1 MRRTRLADRINML
14 QQQRRPEVA
23 PSEVEGVDYPYEDIS
38 SYLEALSADVGK
50 PRRERAPTRLTAR
63 VPEGDIPRN
72 ILYDYLTTTATPRGV
87 AIGGPA
93 ETAELIPADRAR
105 GGGEGTADAAAD
117 AAEAGEERPSRVS
130 TEATEPEGPGTKTM
144 IAQEALKRV
153 PSVRAA
159 SQIDGPRVNM
169 DLPDGPVDTRTR
181 QQQQFAELVDS
192 LTMDDLTDEARI
204 LGQAKERAVAGRK
217 AATETIARGGFYFAG
232 LDPDAVKA
240 MNAMEATIRGVDAT
254 LSPEEGKI
262 IARIIV
268 RKALNEGIDPLSPAF
283 AVEDPKSI
291 GKGAFPHKNI
301 PIVNKLGPFGG
312 FNYHGIERTTVR
324 RLRDMIRNSPS
335 TVKNVLLGA
344 PGAVIRG
351 GSALASG
358 IASVPGAVETGVK
371 SFYALPRA
379 AKLAAIRKGLENMG
393 AVSPAAEVLL
403 ATTEASTVA
412 IQQMLRQIYG
422 TPLEQL
428 PNMARTARRPLR
440 ANDELLFTPVERRPD
455 YVAQAE
461 RSPLGEETATGYVN
475 PTDLYRAIIMD
486 LAKKDYTREV
496 EPLIITMLGE
506 EEGGP
511 IGLARLIPEG
521 YGIEGTQILTPDLA
535 MQILADVLLVQDA
548 VKKKAGAN

>member
-1 MRRTRLADRINML
+1 MRRTRLADRISRL
-14 QQQRRPEVA
+14 QQQQAELRTEEEAAA
-23 PSEVEGVDYPYEDIS
+23 PVPGVDYPYEDIS

-50 PRRERAPTRLTAR
+50 PRRERAPTRMTAR

-72 ILYDYLTTTATPRGV
+72 ILYDYLTTTATPRGAV
-87 AIGGPA
+87 IGGPSDLS
-93 ETAELIPADRAR
+93 EHEQLRKQQADRAR
-105 GGGEGTADAAAD
+105 EGTEGTADAAAD

-130 TEATEPEGPGTKTM
+130 TEATAPEGPGTKTM

-262 IARIIV
+262 IARIIA
-268 RKALNEGIDPLSPAF
+268 RKALNEGIDPLSPVF
-283 AVEDPKSI
+283 AAGDR
-291 GKGAFPHKNI
+291 
-301 PIVNKLGPFGG
+301 
-312 FNYHGIERTTVR
+312 NYSLTASGIR
-324 RLRDMIRNSPS
+324 RAKEMIRNSPS
-335 TVKNVLLGA
+335 TLKNTLLGA
-344 PGAVIRG
+344 PGAVVRG

-358 IASVPGAVETGVK
+358 IASVPGAVEAGVK

-379 AKLAAIRKGLENMG
+379 AKRAAIWQGVKNMS
-393 AVSPAAEVLL
+393 AVSPPAEVLL
-403 ATTEASTVA
+403 ATSEASNVA
-412 IQQMLRQIYG
+412 IRQMLRQIYG

-428 PNMARTARRPLR
+428 PNMARTAGRPLD

-455 YVAQAE
+455 YVAQPE
-461 RSPLGEETATGYVN
+461 RSPLGEETTTGYVN

-486 LAKKDYTREV
+486 LAKKDYTRDV

>member
-23 PSEVEGVDYPYEDIS
+23 PIEVEGVDYPYEDIS

-93 ETAELIPADRAR
+93 DLSEQEQLRRQQADRSQ
-105 GGGEGTADAAAD
+105 EGTADAAAD
-117 AAEAGEERPSRVS
+117 AAEAGEERPPRVG
-130 TEATEPEGPGTKTM
+130 TDATAPEGPGTKTM

-268 RKALNEGIDPLSPAF
+268 RKGLNEGIDPLSPVF
-283 AVEDPKSI
+283 AADDM
-291 GKGAFPHKNI
+291 
-301 PIVNKLGPFGG
+301 
-312 FNYHGIERTTVR
+312 NYSVTASAIR
-324 RLRDMIRNSPS
+324 RAKDMIRNSPS
-335 TVKNVLLGA
+335 TLKNALFGA

-358 IASVPGAVETGVK
+358 IASVPGAVEAGVK

-379 AKLAAIRKGLENMG
+379 AKLAAIRKGVFNMA
-393 AVSPAAEVLL
+393 AVSPPAEVLL
-403 ATTEASTVA
+403 ATTEASNVA
-412 IQQMLRQIYG
+412 IRQMLRQLYG

-428 PNMARTARRPLR
+428 PNMARTAGRPLD

-455 YVAQAE
+455 YVAQPE

-496 EPLIITMLGE
+496 EPLIVAMLGE

-511 IGLARLIPEG
+511 IGLARILPIP
-521 YGIEGTQILTPDLA
+521 IEGTQILTPDLA

>member
-1 MRRTRLADRINML
+1 MRRTRLADRINTL
-14 QQQRRPEVA
+14 QQRQDELRADEEAAA
-23 PSEVEGVDYPYEDIS
+23 PVPGVDYPYEDIS

-50 PRRERAPTRLTAR
+50 PRRERAPTRMTAR

-87 AIGGPA
+87 AVGGPA
-93 ETAELIPADRAR
+93 ETAELIPP
-105 GGGEGTADAAAD
+105 GGTPGTSGEGTADAAAD
-117 AAEAGEERPSRVS
+117 AAEVGSDIPSRKRP
-130 TEATEPEGPGTKTM
+130 EAPSPEDPGMGTM
-144 IAQEALKRV
+144 LAQEALKRV

-159 SQIDGPRVNM
+159 SQVDGPRVNM
-169 DLPDGPVDTRTR
+169 DLSEGPTDVRTR

-204 LGQAKERAVAGRK
+204 LGQAKEKAVAGRK

-268 RKALNEGIDPLSPAF
+268 RKALNAGIDPLDPVF
-283 AVEDPKSI
+283 AAGDR
-291 GKGAFPHKNI
+291 
-301 PIVNKLGPFGG
+301 
-312 FNYHGIERTTVR
+312 NYSLTASGIR
-324 RLRDMIRNSPS
+324 RAKEMIRNSPS
-335 TVKNVLLGA
+335 TLKNTLFGA
-344 PGAVIRG
+344 PGAVVRG
-351 GSALASG
+351 GAAVASG
-358 IASVPGAVETGVK
+358 IASVPGAVEAGVK

-379 AKLAAIRKGLENMG
+379 AKFAAIRKGVENMA

-412 IQQMLRQIYG
+412 IRQMIRQIYG

-428 PNMARTARRPLR
+428 PNMARTAGRPLD
-440 ANDELLFTPVERRPD
+440 ANDELLFTPVEKRPD

-461 RSPLGEETATGYVN
+461 RSPLGEETDTGYVN
-475 PTDLYRAIIMD
+475 PTDMYRAIIMD
-486 LAKKDYTREV
+486 LAKKDYTRDV
-496 EPLIITMLGE
+496 EPLIVAMLGE

-521 YGIEGTQILTPDLA
+521 YGIEGTQILTPELA